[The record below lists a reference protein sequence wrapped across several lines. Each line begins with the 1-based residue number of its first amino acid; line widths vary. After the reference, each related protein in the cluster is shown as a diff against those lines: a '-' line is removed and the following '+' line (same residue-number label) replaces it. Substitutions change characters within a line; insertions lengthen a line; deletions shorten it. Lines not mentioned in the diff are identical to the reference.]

1 MYKFEKGTFTIVPN
15 KGIMRGQSPTL
26 QAVYFWICDHADEKG
41 VCFPSYERLAECAG
55 VDRRTVMRKVEEMVE
70 LGVLKKTVR
79 TSNEEH
85 QSNLYQVM
93 VVGGSVIESPPSV
106 TMSPELNPLNS
117 TNTPVSAEIGI
128 SPSQSPEN
136 EEDTEEAEE
145 DTTVVACDDEG
156 NPLTYNGLGRQKG
169 TPKKDSAYK
178 DREEMIKVVE
188 KTFNKRFLARP
199 KQHSAIKTM
208 LAMGVTTSEMTDAIY
223 KLVEKP
229 FFKENGWDFHS
240 VLSEISKK

>member
-1 MYKFEKGTFTIVPN
+1 MEEENGGYYSIIPAEVRFDKNLSPNAKLLYGDISGLCNKQRYCWASNAWLGERSDCDARSISRWVSELEAAGHIIVQ
-15 KGIMRGQSPTL
+15 I
-26 QAVYFWICDHADEKG
+26 
-41 VCFPSYERLAECAG
+41 
-55 VDRRTVMRKVEEMVE
+55 EEMHRRKIF
-70 LGVLKKTVR
+70 LSKGYDN
-79 TSNEEH
+79 S
-85 QSNLYQVM
+85 
-93 VVGGSVIESPPSV
+93 VVGVRQNVLHSIKSSIKE
-106 TMSPELNPLNS
+106 
-117 TNTPVSAEIGI
+117 NTPVSVEIGI

-136 EEDTEEAEE
+136 EEDTEEEDE

-208 LAMGVTTSEMTDAIY
+208 LAMGVTTSEITEAIY
-223 KLVEKP
+223 KIVEKP
-229 FFKENGWDFHS
+229 FYKENGWDFSS